1 MYYQSLRALYNKVRM
16 SQQNKL
22 EIAERVR
29 EFRVLA
35 KLSQEE
41 LAERLGV
48 SGNYISMI
56 ELGKKSP
63 GPSLRKL
70 FENLEQS
77 PMYRTPSEKVSG
89 ELKESFSVSP
99 EAAPANPILAML
111 STEALIRNFAE
122 MAEKLSQS
130 DQPKLKQAV
139 GILREWLDEIERRL
153 LANSGGLSEAQ
164 QIAMQAAKSDGSH
177 GTK

>member
-1 MYYQSLRALYNKVRM
+1 M
-16 SQQNKL
+16 SQQKKL

-29 EFRVLA
+29 AFRGRA
-35 KLSQEE
+35 KLSQDE
-41 LAERLGV
+41 LGERLGV

-63 GPSLRKL
+63 GPPLRKL
-70 FENLEQS
+70 FESLEQS
-77 PMYRTPSEKVSG
+77 PMYRTPSGDGSG
-89 ELKESFSVSP
+89 GLKEAPVSP

-130 DQPKLKQAV
+130 DQPKQKQV
-139 GILREWLDEIERRL
+139 LGILREYLDEFERRL
-153 LANSGGLSEAQ
+153 LASSGGLSEAQ
-164 QIAMQAAKSDGSH
+164 QIARQAAKSGGSH